1 MKAREEFKLGIVG
14 LGYVGLPLYIEFS
27 KFFETVGYDISAKR
41 ITELCGGFDRT
52 REIDSEDLKT
62 ERCQFTSNPAVFS
75 SLDAIIVTVPTP
87 VDEFN
92 VPDLSMIE
100 NASRAIG
107 KHMKRGAII
116 IFESTVYPGV
126 TEEVCK
132 PLLETT
138 SGLTCDEGFS
148 VGYSPERINPGD
160 KVNKLANITKI
171 ISASN
176 ENALETMQFIY
187 SKVIKVGLHI
197 APNIRVAEAAK
208 IIENTQRDVNIA
220 LINELTQLFSILDI
234 PVKDVLAAAS
244 TKWNFLNFQPGLV
257 GGHCI
262 GVDPYYLTHLAHKV
276 GFHPQMISAGRRTN
290 DKMHVFYAKKFIM
303 NLMQAGLRPNA
314 KILVLG
320 LTFKENCPDLRNS
333 RVLNLIEELETYELD
348 VEVYDPI
355 AEVDEINALN
365 LKISKNQEL
374 SEYAGVI
381 LAVPHTEL
389 INFVKQGF
397 KDELLSDTLF
407 YDLKGVLPKSFLCL
421 QN

>member
-1 MKAREEFKLGIVG
+1 
-14 LGYVGLPLYIEFS
+14 
-27 KFFETVGYDISAKR
+27 
-41 ITELCGGFDRT
+41 
-52 REIDSEDLKT
+52 
-62 ERCQFTSNPAVFS
+62 
-75 SLDAIIVTVPTP
+75 
-87 VDEFN
+87 
-92 VPDLSMIE
+92 
-100 NASRAIG
+100 
-107 KHMKRGAII
+107 
-116 IFESTVYPGV
+116 
-126 TEEVCK
+126 
-132 PLLETT
+132 
-138 SGLTCDEGFS
+138 
-148 VGYSPERINPGD
+148 
-160 KVNKLANITKI
+160 
-171 ISASN
+171 
-176 ENALETMQFIY
+176 
-187 SKVIKVGLHI
+187 
-197 APNIRVAEAAK
+197 
-208 IIENTQRDVNIA
+208 
-220 LINELTQLFSILDI
+220 
-234 PVKDVLAAAS
+234 
-244 TKWNFLNFQPGLV
+244 
-257 GGHCI
+257 
-262 GVDPYYLTHLAHKV
+262 
-276 GFHPQMISAGRRTN
+276 
-290 DKMHVFYAKKFIM
+290 M